1 MGPGYYGKTFYLWP
15 PDPRAANDWR
25 KKFFFYG
32 SNSTTPC
39 DDNSLLFDTGT
50 KLFKT
55 ASTTSYKINY
65 TAVMNWINSGPKV
78 FPDNMRAG
86 RVLYYS
92 AIPMTIPDTGG
103 TLDQRFWRAYIDY
116 VIGAGNQTEILYGQ
130 NTTAFGTSRITAK
143 ASLTANP
150 KPYMHYNDNPI
161 HPRLNFWFGP
171 VSFLSFLSDYR
182 IGRNWFPG
190 TAHESATW
198 QLKAGIQ
205 SALVDIKKNHPN
217 DQAALIY
224 FSTLD
229 NYNVARVPMGKD
241 FTRMSNALFYPY
253 SLLDSLS
260 NPNAEIRPYGSN
272 FNSSYLGTISNSG
285 GIDAGQWDNK
295 SSGEI
300 PNADGGTDPEM
311 AFMAAYNQFSS
322 ATGFNGRK
330 GANKM
335 IIFETDGQPTS
346 AAIGTFQSGGAYL
359 SKFTGIADNGNS
371 GANSTDALNTL
382 QTVCN
387 LTTANPSGY
396 STIKNPVSVHS
407 IAFGQL
413 FETNSTSTGTAAA
426 MDFLVKCQIKGNTS
440 PAGSTTLNSEKI
452 IIGNYNE
459 RIEKIRSAFERV
471 LQSGIQITLVD

>member
-1 MGPGYYGKTFYLWP
+1 
-15 PDPRAANDWR
+15 
-25 KKFFFYG
+25 
-32 SNSTTPC
+32 
-39 DDNSLLFDTGT
+39 
-50 KLFKT
+50 
-55 ASTTSYKINY
+55 
-65 TAVMNWINSGPKV
+65 MNWINSGPKV

-92 AIPMTIPDTGG
+92 AIPTTIPDTGG
-103 TLDQRFWRAYIDY
+103 TLDQKFWRAYIDY
-116 VIGAGNQTEILYGQ
+116 VIGAGNQTEILYGR
-130 NTTAFGTSRITAK
+130 NTTAYGTTRITAK

-150 KPYMHYNDNPI
+150 APYMHYNDNPI

-182 IGRNWFPG
+182 INRNWLPG

-224 FSTLD
+224 FSSLD

-253 SLLDSLS
+253 SLLDSLG
-260 NPNAEIRPYGSN
+260 NPNAEIRPYGNS
-272 FNSSYLGTISNSG
+272 FNTSYLGTISNSG
-285 GIDAGQWDNK
+285 GIDSGQWDNK

-300 PNADGGTDPEM
+300 PNADGGTNPEM

-346 AAIGTFQSGGAYL
+346 AANGTFQPGGAYL
-359 SKFTGIADNGNS
+359 SKFTSISHAGSS

-382 QTVCN
+382 QYVCN
-387 LTTANPSGY
+387 LTTANPTGF

-426 MDFLVKCQIKGNTS
+426 MDFLVKCQIKGMTS
-440 PAGSTTLNSEKI
+440 PAGSTTLSSEKI
-452 IIGNYNE
+452 IVGNYNE
-459 RIEKIRSAFERV
+459 RIEKIRSAFERI
-471 LQSGIQITLVD
+471 LQSGIQITLIE

>member
-1 MGPGYYGKTFYLWP
+1 
-15 PDPRAANDWR
+15 
-25 KKFFFYG
+25 
-32 SNSTTPC
+32 
-39 DDNSLLFDTGT
+39 
-50 KLFKT
+50 
-55 ASTTSYKINY
+55 
-65 TAVMNWINSGPKV
+65 MNWINSGPKV

-92 AIPMTIPDTGG
+92 AIPTTIPDTGG
-103 TLDQRFWRAYIDY
+103 TLDQKFWRAYIDY

-130 NTTAFGTSRITAK
+130 NTTAYGTTKITAK

-150 KPYMHYNDNPI
+150 APYMHYNDNPI

-182 IGRNWFPG
+182 IYRNWLPG
-190 TAHESATW
+190 TSHESATW

-205 SALVDIKKNHPN
+205 SALVDIQKNHPN

-260 NPNAEIRPYGSN
+260 DPNAEIRPYGSS
-272 FNSSYLGTISNSG
+272 FNTSYLGTISNTG
-285 GIDAGQWDNK
+285 GIDSGQWDNK

-311 AFMAAYNQFSS
+311 SFMAAYNQFSS

-346 AAIGTFQSGGAYL
+346 NASGTFQSGGAYF
-359 SKFTGIADNGNS
+359 SKFTGIADAGSS
-371 GANSTDALNTL
+371 GADATSALNTL
-382 QTVCN
+382 QYVCN

-440 PAGSTTLNSEKI
+440 PTGATTLNSEKI
-452 IIGNYNE
+452 VIGNYNE
-459 RIEKIRSAFERV
+459 RIEKIRSAIERV
-471 LQSGIQITLVD
+471 LQSGIQITLIE

>member
-1 MGPGYYGKTFYLWP
+1 
-15 PDPRAANDWR
+15 
-25 KKFFFYG
+25 
-32 SNSTTPC
+32 
-39 DDNSLLFDTGT
+39 
-50 KLFKT
+50 
-55 ASTTSYKINY
+55 
-65 TAVMNWINSGPKV
+65 MNWINSGPKV
-78 FPDNMRAG
+78 FPDNLRAG

-92 AIPMTIPDTGG
+92 AIPTTIPYTGG

-116 VIGAGNQTEILYGQ
+116 VIGAGSQTQILYGQ
-130 NTTAFGTSRITAK
+130 NTTAYGTARITAK

-182 IGRNWFPG
+182 IGRNWLPG

-224 FSTLD
+224 FSTLSE
-229 NYNVARVPMGKD
+229 YNVARVPMGKD
-241 FTRMSNALFYPY
+241 FTRMNNALFYPY

-260 NPNAEIRPYGSN
+260 DSNAEIRPYGNS
-272 FNSSYLGTISNSG
+272 FNTSYLGTISSG
-285 GIDAGQWDNK
+285 SIFSGQWDSK
-295 SSGEI
+295 TSGEI

-311 AFMAAYNQFSS
+311 AFMVAYNQFSS

-335 IIFETDGQPTS
+335 IVFETDGVPTS
-346 AAIGTFQSGGAYL
+346 NANGTFQSGGAYL
-359 SKFTGIADNGNS
+359 SKFTGISDAGSS
-371 GANSTDALNTL
+371 GADDIYALNTL
-382 QTVCN
+382 QYVCN
-387 LTTANPSGY
+387 LTSANPNGY

-413 FETNSTSTGTAAA
+413 FETNSTSTGKPAA

-440 PAGSTTLNSEKI
+440 PSGATTLNSEKM
-452 IIGNYNE
+452 IIGTYNQ
-459 RIEKIRSAFERV
+459 RIEKIRSAFEKV
-471 LQSGIQITLVD
+471 LQSGIQITLLE